1 MTVNDTLDLSNSIL
15 TVGNDSTLNVKDLSL
30 ANSTV
35 NLQNGKIDS
44 IDVTG
49 ELNATDNTD
58 IKIDVDLSSGSVTAD
73 SIVGNNTSTAAL
85 NVIVS
90 NNDLSEDLAIGTM
103 SAISNAIVE
112 NSLGVSGN
120 SVNFFDANG
129 NAITDTN
136 KNYISSEKYLY
147 TLNQGTS
154 TNSNKLVLSKEA
166 MISGV
171 AADISDKSVLTS
183 IVKGDTQLDIWGAVE
198 DTNGD
203 YIKNNGVINHDITI
217 AGDNSDSGS
226 TPDTEDDIISSYL
239 TGASALTGFT
249 VAENNTLTIKDIEG
263 INGFKDYSVKLENDA
278 DLVLDN
284 TILNNSQSAPSHSD
298 VLLTSNNTITIK
310 SDSTVSNITSSEVIS
325 GDAIVSN
332 KLILS
337 GTSADTTKLDSDN
350 ISGVQVSLDNAQL
363 TVNDT
368 LDLSNSILVVGE
380 NSNVDMSASGT
391 TLKLSDSEIKLNK
404 NNQIDNITVNK
415 LNVSNDLNLAL
426 DADLAN
432 KTIDSIE
439 ASNILID
446 SNSTIK
452 ITDVNVLS
460 DLGVGEKEVSL
471 SPLDGLQK
479 TGSSYFDISAIGIGG
494 SGNGKVLSGKY
505 VYKLSVL
512 DDELADE
519 KLLFSKVGI
528 TNAEAL
534 TGLPKAIYD
543 KSPSY
548 TMTGD
553 EKIDAWLADSST
565 GETDGG
571 KLLADITVNGQGFDI
586 IGNSNAGLV
595 VNENRT
601 LTLEDVA
608 NIGGFETPNW
618 EGGSIHNEGTT
629 KVVAN
634 NSDVNFGLST
644 DSTGNNAIYNTG
656 DLYLTTDSDSS
667 ITFTDNASITGSTTD
682 RGTIYTNGNVN
693 LDDVS
698 NNNIVVE
705 SGSLSFKDLSL
716 DDSLSLRAEYDDQNT
731 TGVKITGETIAVT
744 SGQKSEIDLQNGN
757 TKDELSVNNVSGD
770 VNLKLDASLSGN
782 GSIDKVTLNNVLGKV
797 YIPEDGVNISS
808 DMDYGKHSILLNAF
822 ADMLDADKDNIDA
835 SKVPTEMRTIDYVY
849 DVEYKD
855 GSQDKGAFEFTKKGK
870 LTGLPHAIANSEDT
884 YVLKNSDGIEHI
896 DIWGVEPGSNQYN
909 NGVFLNDMTIS
920 TIGKQSIKGYQDASG
935 NPIVGMTVGNDASG
949 NGIKVILDKVDS
961 VTGFSTAFK
970 VQESGSLYLTDT
982 SVYGNAGS
990 ASLADIELSGNALLT
1005 VKDTDSNDGYNTKI
1019 GKVLGKDGNTSSLVL
1034 SGNISA
1040 ETISNVDTL
1049 LENDSLLT
1057 ITDAGLL
1064 DLANKTIIL
1073 KGNANVTVDNPMTG
1087 TSRLVLKNSV
1097 VDMADEAKTINRIE
1111 TNELTIE
1118 DDVALALDADLA
1130 NKTIDSIEAS
1140 NILIDSNSTIK
1151 ITDVNVLSDLG
1162 VGEKEVSLSPLD
1174 GLQKTGS
1181 SYFDISAIG
1190 IGGSGNGKVLSGKY
1204 VYKLSVLDDELADEK
1219 LLFSKV
1225 GITNAE
1231 ALTGLPK
1238 AIYDKSPS
1246 YTMTGDEKIDAWL
1259 ADSSTGETDGGK
1271 LLADI
1276 TVNGQ
1281 GFDII
1286 GNSNAGLVVNE
1297 NRTLTLED
1305 VANIGGFETPNWEGG
1320 SIHNEGT
1327 TKVVANNSDVNFGLS
1342 TDSTGNNA
1350 IYNTGDLYLT
1360 TDSDSS
1366 ITFTDNASITGST
1379 TDRGTIYTNGN
1390 VNLDD
1395 VSNNNIVV
1403 ESGSLSFKDLSLD
1416 DSLSLRAEYDDQN
1429 TTGVKITG
1437 ETIAVTSGQK
1447 SEIDLQNGNTKDEL
1461 SVNNVSGDVN
1471 LKLDA
1476 SLSGNG
1482 SIDKVTLNNVLGKVY
1497 IPEDGVNIS
1506 SDMDYGKHSI
1516 LLNAFA
1522 DMLDADKDNIDASKV
1537 PTEMRTIDYVYDVEY
1552 KDGSQ
1557 DKGAFE
1563 FTKKG
1568 KLTGLPHAIA
1578 NSEDTYVLKNSDGIE
1593 HIDIWGVE
1601 PGSNQYNNGVF
1612 LNDMTISTIGKQS
1625 IKGYQDA
1632 SGNPIVGMTVGNDA
1646 SGNGIKVILDKVDS
1660 VTGFSTAFK
1669 VQESGSLYL
1678 TDTSVYGNAGSASL
1692 ADIELS
1698 GNALLTVKDTDSND
1712 GYNTKIGKVLGKDGN
1727 TSSLVLSGNISAE
1740 TISNVDTLLEN
1751 DSLLTITDA
1760 GLLDLANKTIILK
1773 GNANVTV
1780 DNPMTGTSRLVLKN
1794 SVVDMADEAK
1804 TINRIE
1810 TNELT
1815 LEDEVNL
1822 SFNVDLSSNKVDKIT
1837 YNTLHTDNLTSVNIK
1852 DISILNDAI
1861 NANDTVIFAPI
1872 DGLQKGTS
1880 TDLSYYYNSNALGYI
1895 LGTYYFYTLGV
1906 KDEINKD
1913 STLSQEYLVLTR
1925 TGKTNF
1931 DRLQGLEEAIAK
1943 GENSFVMT
1951 EDEVIEEWLG
1961 YEDVNGGFTTE
1972 GGKLKDD
1979 IVISGNG
1986 FDIKGQDNKGL
1997 YVGLNKELTL
2007 DDVANLGG
2015 FVSPDWEG
2023 GSIHNEG
2030 TTKVFANNSDVN
2042 FGLST
2047 DSTGYNAIYN
2057 TGDLYLTTDK
2067 DSSITFVD
2075 NASITGTSTGIGTI
2089 YTNGNVNLDNVS
2101 NNNIVAQNGSLSI
2114 KDLTLDKQTSLITQK
2129 GQVPFG
2135 DKDGV
2140 EISIDNIIA
2149 TDTTNIDLRNDNSSD
2164 SLVVDKL
2171 QGDSN
2176 LALDASL
2183 SGKGTIDKVNISNL
2197 DGKLTISS
2205 DELNVISDM
2214 DLTNQKV
2221 LLNPF
2226 EGMNSVDI
2234 SKIEVNVPNLIST
2247 ENYQYKVSYGSKND
2261 GEFIFTKFGKLTG
2274 FADAIAKAKNEYLFT
2289 SDEAIDIW
2297 GVEKDGKYNNGT
2309 TLDNIV
2315 VNGQGYILT
2324 GVTSNEG
2331 QAIKGLTVSKN
2342 TEVSFNDFNKIS
2354 GFKGDNGAFEIDGT
2368 LNLNISVD
2376 NFTTEITDNGSVG
2389 MINHGNLNIS
2399 TTGSSIYKIDSNVS
2413 SKIDNINGAISISG
2427 SADDVVTEDITKA
2440 SGVTFTSKVSNQNV
2454 TVNKGGRLNVG
2465 SLTSFENSNLTVNDG
2480 GHFNVGISNVKFD
2493 NVTFNDGSKLSMRID
2508 NSNSYGTIT
2517 ATNNFTISDGSNF
2530 NLLIGK
2536 NAIEKGQSENFQLF
2550 IRESDLNYAV
2560 EDNFNLNFK
2569 NNMYVI
2575 TQIGNGWYRVNYG
2588 LSGEQIAAE
2597 NGGSKST
2604 QLTARA
2610 WTDGEEIQANTNAL
2624 ASEIQTKLYETAQL
2638 DGKKYVEDLN
2648 SLMPSAAPIVQ
2659 LTERQI
2665 ATSMFNAA
2673 SERGGNTAFATSN
2686 NMDVNINHNL
2696 SYWLD
2701 IGGSITDF
2709 KPSRF
2714 SDVDMS
2720 AYRISSGID
2729 YHQNGGYFGVGYMY
2743 HVHDIDAYMRNIEAK
2758 SNTAMIYGGYDH
2770 DKFFVDAVF
2779 GYTNTKYDEH
2789 KSVYDKDISADYSAD
2804 SLNASLKGGVKV
2816 KASEEV
2822 TIKPTVAVKNYNIK
2836 RHAYTD
2842 TLEQKVDN
2850 QDMTVVTTEIGA
2862 DFLYKDK
2869 SVETNL
2875 GLYYGYDVKTD
2886 NESYNVDI
2894 LNGSSYNAK
2903 AAKLGKHSGIVD
2915 VGINYKPSD
2924 NSKVGIGYEGNFRK
2938 DYINHSAKFE
2948 LEVNF

>member
-1 MTVNDTLDLSNSIL
+1 MNNSQDQNFSDNKITTGSKLSPGSKSDSNKLTIVGSFVLGLVKSSAKGGFVTEDKHNQIVIKNSYFGGNSGESGGVFFLDGTDGSNNINLDANNRFENTIENSIFEKNKAIGDGVYDGGGGAIDSSNIVTIKNSEFRENSSYHNGGAVQLSQRGSSTITGSLFEGNESGNANSASDGGAIYLNDADGDLLNRNVTINNAHFIQNEAVGKGGAIYVNRNETVTISNTKFEGNKATNGAAININKGTVLIDENVTFDDNEGAEDIYFSGSSGNLEFNDFGEITLENGISAASSSDAFIVTLSSNSSDSQLKIGKDSDSILKNVAVELGDKTKLSIETNTDTSLSDLILNSGSTLDLTYDVRDLLDNSSKINTIATNNLTINADSIVQVDSVFDKTQGVMDSISVSNSLNANETITIDADIILKEDFNDDTFSMNSNSFITEPNGYNYKIDIVDRFVAPESLAKNYVYKATESLAGHEIKLEKFASITGLPNAIANGSVSEYTLSSPENIYLWGVVGGYNGISSTLTKADGTIQAQDFTIKGAGNTISFKNFANGENLPNLSGFVVKNGNKLTLDNVTIESPNLLTSSTITLNENSDLDVINSNFDEVKLTSGNTISIGGNSSIDNIEGTNDGSLNAQSEVILSEDSMLVSENINKTNIELKEQANLSVSEKLDLSNSTL
-15 TVGNDSTLNVKDLSL
+15 TVGNDSTVNAKDLLL

-35 NLQNGKIDS
+35 DLQNGKIDTINLS
-44 IDVTG
+44 G
-49 ELNATDNTD
+49 ELNATASSD
-58 IKIDVDLSSGSVTAD
+58 IKIDVDISSGVIKAD
-73 SIVGNNTSTAAL
+73 SITGNNTSTVAL

-120 SVNFFDANG
+120 SVNFVDANG

-171 AADISDKSVLTS
+171 AADISNTDVSKS
-183 IVKGDTQLDIWGAVE
+183 IVKGDTQLDIWGAVK
-198 DTNGD
+198 DSNGD

-217 AGDNSDSGS
+217 EGDTNDSGS
-226 TPDTEDDIISSYL
+226 TSETAADIISSYFN
-239 TGASALTGFT
+239 GANALTGFT

-263 INGFKDYSVKLENDA
+263 LNRFKDYSVKLENDA

-284 TILNNSQSAPSHSD
+284 TILNNSQSDPSHSD
-298 VLLTSNNTITIK
+298 VLLTSNNTITVN
-310 SDSTVSNITSSEVIS
+310 SDSTVSNITSSETIS
-325 GDAIVSN
+325 GDTLVSN

-337 GTSADTTKLDSDN
+337 GIPSDNTELETDN
-350 ISGVQVSLDNAQL
+350 ISGVQISLDNAQL
-363 TVNDT
+363 TVNKT
-368 LDLSNSILVVGE
+368 LNLSNSILVVGD
-380 NSNVDMSASGT
+380 NSKVDMSATGT
-391 TLKLSDSEIKLNK
+391 TLRLSNSEIKLNK
-404 NNQIDNITVNK
+404 NNQIDNIAVNN
-415 LNVSNDLNLAL
+415 LEVSNNLNLAL

-432 KTIDSIE
+432 TAIDSIE
-439 ASNILID
+439 ASNLSVD

-452 ITDVNVLS
+452 ITDVNILS
-460 DLGVGEKEVSL
+460 DLAVGENEVAL

-479 TGSSYFDISAIGIGG
+479 ISSSIFDISAIGIGN
-494 SGNGKVLSGKY
+494 SGDGKVLSGKY

-512 DDELADE
+512 DDGHTDE
-519 KLLFSKVGI
+519 KLLFTKIGS
-528 TNAEAL
+528 TNADDL

-543 KSPSY
+543 KSSLY
-548 TMTGD
+548 SMTGD
-553 EKIDAWLADSST
+553 ENISAWLADSST
-565 GETDGG
+565 GQNDGG
-571 KLLADITVNGQGFDI
+571 KLLADITVKGNGFDI
-586 IGNSNAGLV
+586 EGNSNAGLV

-608 NIGGFETPNW
+608 NLGGFKSADW

-835 SKVPTEMRTIDYVY
+835 SKVPTEMSTIDYVY

-896 DIWGVEPGSNQYN
+896 DIWGVEPGSNKYN

-970 VQESGSLYLTDT
+970 VQESGSLSLTDT
-982 SVYGNAGS
+982 SVFGNVGNS
-990 ASLADIELSGNALLT
+990 SLADIELSDNALLT
-1005 VKDTDSNDGYNTKI
+1005 VKDTDSTDGYNTKI
-1019 GKVLGKDGNTSSLVL
+1019 GKVLGKDDNTSSLVL

-1040 ETISNVDTL
+1040 ETISNVNTL

-1073 KGNANVTVDNPMTG
+1073 KGNANVTVDNPMTV

-1097 VDMADEAKTINRIE
+1097 VDMADDAKTINRIE
-1111 TNELTIE
+1111 
-1118 DDVALALDADLA
+1118 
-1130 NKTIDSIEAS
+1130 S
-1140 NILIDSNSTIK
+1140 
-1151 ITDVNVLSDLG
+1151 
-1162 VGEKEVSLSPLD
+1162 
-1174 GLQKTGS
+1174 
-1181 SYFDISAIG
+1181 
-1190 IGGSGNGKVLSGKY
+1190 
-1204 VYKLSVLDDELADEK
+1204 
-1219 LLFSKV
+1219 
-1225 GITNAE
+1225 
-1231 ALTGLPK
+1231 
-1238 AIYDKSPS
+1238 
-1246 YTMTGDEKIDAWL
+1246 
-1259 ADSSTGETDGGK
+1259 
-1271 LLADI
+1271 
-1276 TVNGQ
+1276 
-1281 GFDII
+1281 
-1286 GNSNAGLVVNE
+1286 
-1297 NRTLTLED
+1297 
-1305 VANIGGFETPNWEGG
+1305 
-1320 SIHNEGT
+1320 
-1327 TKVVANNSDVNFGLS
+1327 
-1342 TDSTGNNA
+1342 
-1350 IYNTGDLYLT
+1350 
-1360 TDSDSS
+1360 
-1366 ITFTDNASITGST
+1366 
-1379 TDRGTIYTNGN
+1379 
-1390 VNLDD
+1390 
-1395 VSNNNIVV
+1395 
-1403 ESGSLSFKDLSLD
+1403 
-1416 DSLSLRAEYDDQN
+1416 
-1429 TTGVKITG
+1429 
-1437 ETIAVTSGQK
+1437 
-1447 SEIDLQNGNTKDEL
+1447 
-1461 SVNNVSGDVN
+1461 
-1471 LKLDA
+1471 
-1476 SLSGNG
+1476 
-1482 SIDKVTLNNVLGKVY
+1482 
-1497 IPEDGVNIS
+1497 
-1506 SDMDYGKHSI
+1506 
-1516 LLNAFA
+1516 
-1522 DMLDADKDNIDASKV
+1522 
-1537 PTEMRTIDYVYDVEY
+1537 
-1552 KDGSQ
+1552 
-1557 DKGAFE
+1557 
-1563 FTKKG
+1563 
-1568 KLTGLPHAIA
+1568 
-1578 NSEDTYVLKNSDGIE
+1578 
-1593 HIDIWGVE
+1593 
-1601 PGSNQYNNGVF
+1601 
-1612 LNDMTISTIGKQS
+1612 
-1625 IKGYQDA
+1625 
-1632 SGNPIVGMTVGNDA
+1632 
-1646 SGNGIKVILDKVDS
+1646 
-1660 VTGFSTAFK
+1660 
-1669 VQESGSLYL
+1669 
-1678 TDTSVYGNAGSASL
+1678 
-1692 ADIELS
+1692 
-1698 GNALLTVKDTDSND
+1698 
-1712 GYNTKIGKVLGKDGN
+1712 
-1727 TSSLVLSGNISAE
+1727 
-1740 TISNVDTLLEN
+1740 
-1751 DSLLTITDA
+1751 
-1760 GLLDLANKTIILK
+1760 
-1773 GNANVTV
+1773 
-1780 DNPMTGTSRLVLKN
+1780 
-1794 SVVDMADEAK
+1794 
-1804 TINRIE
+1804 
-1810 TNELT
+1810 NELT

-1861 NANDTVIFAPI
+1861 NTNDTVIFAPI

-1931 DRLQGLEEAIAK
+1931 DRLLGLEEAIAK

-1961 YEDVNGGFTTE
+1961 YEDVNGGFSTE

-1979 IVISGNG
+1979 IVILGNG

-2101 NNNIVAQNGSLSI
+2101 NNNIVAQNGTLSI

-2205 DELNVISDM
+2205 DGLNVISDM

-2315 VNGQGYILT
+2315 VNGQGYNLT

-2413 SKIDNINGAISISG
+2413 SKIDNANGAISISG

-2465 SLTSFENSNLTVNDG
+2465 SLTSFENSNLIVNDG

-2493 NVTFNDGSKLSMRID
+2493 NVTFNEGSKLSMRID

-2816 KASEEV
+2816 KASEAV

>member
-1 MTVNDTLDLSNSIL
+1 MGVEGGYNGISSTLTKADGTIQAQDFTIKGDGNTISFKNFANGENLPSLSGFVVNNGNKLTLDKVTIETPISLTSSTITLNENANLDVIDSNFDEVQLTAGNSINIDGNSSIDNIEGTNDGSLNAQSEVILSEDSMLVSENINKTNIELKEQANLSVFEKIDLSNSTL
-15 TVGNDSTLNVKDLSL
+15 TVGKDATLNAKDLSL

-103 SAISNAIVE
+103 SVISNAIVE

-120 SVNFFDANG
+120 SINFVDENG

-350 ISGVQVSLDNAQL
+350 IYGVQVSLDNAQL

-439 ASNILID
+439 ASNISID
-446 SNSTIK
+446 PNSTIK

-479 TGSSYFDISAIGIGG
+479 IGSSYFDISAIGIGG

-618 EGGSIHNEGTT
+618 AGGSIHNEGTT

-896 DIWGVEPGSNQYN
+896 DIWGVEPGSNKYN
-909 NGVFLNDMTIS
+909 NGVFLTDMTIS

-935 NPIVGMTVGNDASG
+935 NPISGMTIGNDVSG
-949 NGIKVILDKVDS
+949 NGIKVTLDKVDS

-982 SVYGNAGS
+982 SVYGNEGAT
-990 ASLADIELSGNALLT
+990 SLADIELSDNALLT
-1005 VKDTDSNDGYNTKI
+1005 VKDTDSTDGYNTKI
-1019 GKVLGKDGNTSSLVL
+1019 GKVLGKDDNTSSLVL

-1049 LENDSLLT
+1049 VENDSLLT

-1064 DLANKTIIL
+1064 DLANKTIVL
-1073 KGNANVTVDNPMTG
+1073 KDNANVTVDNPMTG

-1097 VDMADEAKTINRIE
+1097 VDMAD
-1111 TNELTIE
+1111 
-1118 DDVALALDADLA
+1118 D
-1130 NKTIDSIEAS
+1130 
-1140 NILIDSNSTIK
+1140 
-1151 ITDVNVLSDLG
+1151 
-1162 VGEKEVSLSPLD
+1162 
-1174 GLQKTGS
+1174 
-1181 SYFDISAIG
+1181 
-1190 IGGSGNGKVLSGKY
+1190 
-1204 VYKLSVLDDELADEK
+1204 
-1219 LLFSKV
+1219 
-1225 GITNAE
+1225 
-1231 ALTGLPK
+1231 
-1238 AIYDKSPS
+1238 
-1246 YTMTGDEKIDAWL
+1246 
-1259 ADSSTGETDGGK
+1259 
-1271 LLADI
+1271 
-1276 TVNGQ
+1276 
-1281 GFDII
+1281 
-1286 GNSNAGLVVNE
+1286 
-1297 NRTLTLED
+1297 
-1305 VANIGGFETPNWEGG
+1305 
-1320 SIHNEGT
+1320 
-1327 TKVVANNSDVNFGLS
+1327 
-1342 TDSTGNNA
+1342 
-1350 IYNTGDLYLT
+1350 
-1360 TDSDSS
+1360 
-1366 ITFTDNASITGST
+1366 
-1379 TDRGTIYTNGN
+1379 
-1390 VNLDD
+1390 
-1395 VSNNNIVV
+1395 
-1403 ESGSLSFKDLSLD
+1403 
-1416 DSLSLRAEYDDQN
+1416 
-1429 TTGVKITG
+1429 
-1437 ETIAVTSGQK
+1437 
-1447 SEIDLQNGNTKDEL
+1447 
-1461 SVNNVSGDVN
+1461 
-1471 LKLDA
+1471 
-1476 SLSGNG
+1476 
-1482 SIDKVTLNNVLGKVY
+1482 
-1497 IPEDGVNIS
+1497 
-1506 SDMDYGKHSI
+1506 
-1516 LLNAFA
+1516 
-1522 DMLDADKDNIDASKV
+1522 
-1537 PTEMRTIDYVYDVEY
+1537 
-1552 KDGSQ
+1552 
-1557 DKGAFE
+1557 
-1563 FTKKG
+1563 
-1568 KLTGLPHAIA
+1568 
-1578 NSEDTYVLKNSDGIE
+1578 
-1593 HIDIWGVE
+1593 
-1601 PGSNQYNNGVF
+1601 
-1612 LNDMTISTIGKQS
+1612 
-1625 IKGYQDA
+1625 
-1632 SGNPIVGMTVGNDA
+1632 
-1646 SGNGIKVILDKVDS
+1646 
-1660 VTGFSTAFK
+1660 
-1669 VQESGSLYL
+1669 
-1678 TDTSVYGNAGSASL
+1678 
-1692 ADIELS
+1692 
-1698 GNALLTVKDTDSND
+1698 
-1712 GYNTKIGKVLGKDGN
+1712 
-1727 TSSLVLSGNISAE
+1727 
-1740 TISNVDTLLEN
+1740 
-1751 DSLLTITDA
+1751 
-1760 GLLDLANKTIILK
+1760 
-1773 GNANVTV
+1773 
-1780 DNPMTGTSRLVLKN
+1780 
-1794 SVVDMADEAK
+1794 AK

-1880 TDLSYYYNSNALGYI
+1880 T
-1895 LGTYYFYTLGV
+1895 
-1906 KDEINKD
+1906 
-1913 STLSQEYLVLTR
+1913 
-1925 TGKTNF
+1925 
-1931 DRLQGLEEAIAK
+1931 
-1943 GENSFVMT
+1943 
-1951 EDEVIEEWLG
+1951 
-1961 YEDVNGGFTTE
+1961 
-1972 GGKLKDD
+1972 
-1979 IVISGNG
+1979 
-1986 FDIKGQDNKGL
+1986 
-1997 YVGLNKELTL
+1997 
-2007 DDVANLGG
+2007 
-2015 FVSPDWEG
+2015 
-2023 GSIHNEG
+2023 
-2030 TTKVFANNSDVN
+2030 
-2042 FGLST
+2042 
-2047 DSTGYNAIYN
+2047 
-2057 TGDLYLTTDK
+2057 
-2067 DSSITFVD
+2067 
-2075 NASITGTSTGIGTI
+2075 
-2089 YTNGNVNLDNVS
+2089 
-2101 NNNIVAQNGSLSI
+2101 
-2114 KDLTLDKQTSLITQK
+2114 
-2129 GQVPFG
+2129 
-2135 DKDGV
+2135 V
-2140 EISIDNIIA
+2140 E
-2149 TDTTNIDLRNDNSSD
+2149 
-2164 SLVVDKL
+2164 
-2171 QGDSN
+2171 
-2176 LALDASL
+2176 
-2183 SGKGTIDKVNISNL
+2183 
-2197 DGKLTISS
+2197 
-2205 DELNVISDM
+2205 
-2214 DLTNQKV
+2214 
-2221 LLNPF
+2221 
-2226 EGMNSVDI
+2226 
-2234 SKIEVNVPNLIST
+2234 
-2247 ENYQYKVSYGSKND
+2247 
-2261 GEFIFTKFGKLTG
+2261 
-2274 FADAIAKAKNEYLFT
+2274 
-2289 SDEAIDIW
+2289 
-2297 GVEKDGKYNNGT
+2297 
-2309 TLDNIV
+2309 
-2315 VNGQGYILT
+2315 
-2324 GVTSNEG
+2324 
-2331 QAIKGLTVSKN
+2331 
-2342 TEVSFNDFNKIS
+2342 
-2354 GFKGDNGAFEIDGT
+2354 
-2368 LNLNISVD
+2368 
-2376 NFTTEITDNGSVG
+2376 
-2389 MINHGNLNIS
+2389 
-2399 TTGSSIYKIDSNVS
+2399 
-2413 SKIDNINGAISISG
+2413 
-2427 SADDVVTEDITKA
+2427 
-2440 SGVTFTSKVSNQNV
+2440 
-2454 TVNKGGRLNVG
+2454 
-2465 SLTSFENSNLTVNDG
+2465 
-2480 GHFNVGISNVKFD
+2480 
-2493 NVTFNDGSKLSMRID
+2493 
-2508 NSNSYGTIT
+2508 
-2517 ATNNFTISDGSNF
+2517 
-2530 NLLIGK
+2530 
-2536 NAIEKGQSENFQLF
+2536 
-2550 IRESDLNYAV
+2550 
-2560 EDNFNLNFK
+2560 
-2569 NNMYVI
+2569 
-2575 TQIGNGWYRVNYG
+2575 
-2588 LSGEQIAAE
+2588 
-2597 NGGSKST
+2597 
-2604 QLTARA
+2604 
-2610 WTDGEEIQANTNAL
+2610 
-2624 ASEIQTKLYETAQL
+2624 
-2638 DGKKYVEDLN
+2638 
-2648 SLMPSAAPIVQ
+2648 
-2659 LTERQI
+2659 
-2665 ATSMFNAA
+2665 
-2673 SERGGNTAFATSN
+2673 
-2686 NMDVNINHNL
+2686 
-2696 SYWLD
+2696 
-2701 IGGSITDF
+2701 
-2709 KPSRF
+2709 
-2714 SDVDMS
+2714 
-2720 AYRISSGID
+2720 
-2729 YHQNGGYFGVGYMY
+2729 
-2743 HVHDIDAYMRNIEAK
+2743 
-2758 SNTAMIYGGYDH
+2758 
-2770 DKFFVDAVF
+2770 
-2779 GYTNTKYDEH
+2779 
-2789 KSVYDKDISADYSAD
+2789 
-2804 SLNASLKGGVKV
+2804 
-2816 KASEEV
+2816 
-2822 TIKPTVAVKNYNIK
+2822 
-2836 RHAYTD
+2836 
-2842 TLEQKVDN
+2842 
-2850 QDMTVVTTEIGA
+2850 
-2862 DFLYKDK
+2862 
-2869 SVETNL
+2869 
-2875 GLYYGYDVKTD
+2875 
-2886 NESYNVDI
+2886 
-2894 LNGSSYNAK
+2894 
-2903 AAKLGKHSGIVD
+2903 
-2915 VGINYKPSD
+2915 
-2924 NSKVGIGYEGNFRK
+2924 
-2938 DYINHSAKFE
+2938 
-2948 LEVNF
+2948 